1 MKIRTLFASL
11 LACAV
16 QATFADSLQPKDD
29 ETRIYAQPEAPLV
42 LKPGDAHPSVKGW
55 KFLRHT
61 SFWTVIQKESSP
73 RDLWSIVACI

>member
-29 ETRIYAQPEAPLV
+29 ETRIYAKPEAPLV
-42 LKPGDAHPSVKGW
+42 LKPGDAHPSVKGVEV
-55 KFLRHT
+55 FYGTRV
-61 SFWTVIQKESSP
+61 SGP
-73 RDLWSIVACI
+73 